1 MKKKIIIII
10 VIVLI
15 IAILIGGGLVA
26 YYISNKEKTT
36 PEDIWNQYISYIN
49 EEKYEEMYEMITD
62 TAKSQ
67 ISKEDF
73 IKRNENIYSGIDMAN
88 LDIQITNVEE
98 EEKNISKI
106 NYTETMETSAGN
118 VEFQNTVRIVKN
130 DQREYKIE
138 WSHNLILPG
147 LNSTDKVRVKTIKA
161 KRGEIDDKNG
171 IMLAGEGKVSSIGI
185 VPGKLPENKEETIQQ
200 ISDILGISV
209 ETINKALSASWV
221 KDDTFVP
228 IKKVEQS
235 ETEIKEKVLQISGIK
250 ITSETSRVYPLGE
263 ASAQLVGYVQT
274 ITAEELEKNKGKG
287 YTSTSLIGKA
297 GLEKQYEEQ
306 LKGNNG
312 LEIYIEDEK
321 GKRKSEIAK
330 IDVKNGE
337 NIKLTIDS
345 TIQQKLY
352 EELKNDAGFF
362 VVMEPNTGELLALVS
377 TPSYNPNKFVLG
389 MTSDEWNEINN
400 NENKPMFVRYQQ
412 SYIPG
417 STFKPITGA
426 IGLTTGTLSVD
437 DTFTYNGLSWKK
449 DGWGEFDITT
459 LTSYSGPKNLKNALI
474 HSDNIY
480 FAQAALQIGKKN
492 FTDGLNKILFNQDLN
507 LEISTAKSQYSNSK
521 DISNE
526 KVLADSGYGQGEIL
540 VNPILMASIYSAFN
554 NDGNMIKPYIIEKDN
569 KNVEYLV
576 KNAFSK
582 EAANII
588 KEDLIQVVEDSEGT
602 AKDMKVIGRTIA
614 GKTGTAEIK
623 ASKEDTTG
631 TELGWFS
638 VFTTDE
644 NMDRPIMIISMV
656 EDVKG
661 RGGSGY
667 VVKKDSQVLE
677 KWLSDN

>member
-1 MKKKIIIII
+1 MKKKIIII
-10 VIVLI
+10 IVLI

-209 ETINKALSASWV
+209 ETINKELSASWV

-235 ETEIKEKVLQISGIK
+235 ETEIKEKILQISGIK

-437 DTFTYNGLSWKK
+437 DIFTYNGLSWKK

-480 FAQAALQIGKKN
+480 FAQAILQIGKKN

-554 NDGNMIKPYIIEKDN
+554 NDGNMLKPYIIEKDN

-623 ASKEDTTG
+623 QSKDDTEG
-631 TELGWFS
+631 TEIGWFNAFNVGES
-638 VFTTDE
+638 DE
-644 NMDRPIMIISMV
+644 NSLLVVSMV
-656 EDVKG
+656 ENVKG
-661 RGGSGY
+661 KGGSHY
-667 VVKKDSQVLE
+667 LLPKVRAIFAQ
-677 KWLSDN
+677 